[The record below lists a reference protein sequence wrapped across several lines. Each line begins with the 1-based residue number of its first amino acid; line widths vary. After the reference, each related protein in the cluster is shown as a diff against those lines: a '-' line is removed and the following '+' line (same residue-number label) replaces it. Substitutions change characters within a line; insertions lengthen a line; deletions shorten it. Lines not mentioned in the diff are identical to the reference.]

1 MVIVRFCVRVM
12 VIVRFCVRVM
22 ATFCVRVMII
32 YVYTYL
38 LLFPVLFVGFTE
50 VEVLQEVYDSLF
62 Y

>member
-1 MVIVRFCVRVM
+1 M

-38 LLFPVLFVGFTE
+38 LLFPVLFVGSTE